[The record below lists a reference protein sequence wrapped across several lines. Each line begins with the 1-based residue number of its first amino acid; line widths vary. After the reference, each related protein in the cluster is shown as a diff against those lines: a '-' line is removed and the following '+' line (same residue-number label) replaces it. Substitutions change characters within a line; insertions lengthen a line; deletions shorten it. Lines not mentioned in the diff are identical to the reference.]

1 MSQLGRPDGEYRS
14 ALHEGSRVRLPSN
27 HGVMATTLPPI
38 DVGRHM
44 MAFNWLPAAYAHADW
59 LGRWN
64 EVLQPREA
72 TSLRVLQRIST
83 ALLDR
88 YGLRQRHV
96 RDVGAHDWLLAS
108 HDTVTRLAR
117 ELGTAMLGG
126 WVRTRL
132 ERQEVAQQAL
142 VLGAEGRRSALAHAL
157 LLRALPLPP
166 LGGAALHGPLAWGQ
180 TVIDTHTAVRLGLS
194 GMAALLD
201 DRSTGARERFT
212 LRFASGVISPLTLDA
227 QRRDE
232 AQQVIATAQNDDAM
246 REIST
251 PEAPQA
257 PQAPKAP
264 EPPRPPAVTQ
274 ALR

>member
-1 MSQLGRPDGEYRS
+1 MKAANPDS
-14 ALHEGSRVRLPSN
+14 
-27 HGVMATTLPPI
+27 TLPPI
-38 DVGRHM
+38 DAGRHM

-72 TSLRVLQRIST
+72 TSMRVLQRIST

-88 YGLRQRHV
+88 YGLRQRHL
-96 RDVGAHDWLLAS
+96 RDVGVHDWLLGS

-132 ERQEVAQQAL
+132 ERREVAQQTL
-142 VLGAEGRRSALAHAL
+142 VLGVEGRRSALQHAL

-166 LGGAALHGPLAWGQ
+166 ATTAAGAAPHGPSAWGQ
-180 TVIDTHTAVRLGLS
+180 TVIDTHTVVRLGLS
-194 GMAALLD
+194 CMAALLD

-212 LRFASGVISPLTLDA
+212 LRFASGVISPITLDTK
-227 QRRDE
+227 RRDE
-232 AQQVIATAQNDDAM
+232 AQQVIAAAQTDT
-246 REIST
+246 IT
-251 PEAPQA
+251 LEAPTPA
-257 PQAPKAP
+257 PPT
-264 EPPRPPAVTQ
+264 RPLASANVSASASASVSASVSASAYGHANPNSWNGA
-274 ALR
+274 AS

>member
-1 MSQLGRPDGEYRS
+1 MSGMP
-14 ALHEGSRVRLPSN
+14 N
-27 HGVMATTLPPI
+27 HGALAAQLPPI
-38 DVGRHM
+38 DAGRHM

-88 YGLRQRHV
+88 YGLRHRHL

-132 ERQEVAQQAL
+132 ERMEVGQQTL
-142 VLGAEGRRSALAHAL
+142 VLGAEGRRSALQHAL
-157 LLRALPLPP
+157 LLRALPFAPTNNSASTGSAP
-166 LGGAALHGPLAWGQ
+166 HSPAAWGQ
-180 TVIDTHTAVRLGLS
+180 TVLDVHTAVRLGLS

-212 LRFASGVISPLTLDA
+212 LRFASGVISPLTLDGK
-227 QRRDE
+227 RRDE
-232 AQQVIATAQNDDAM
+232 AQQVIAAAQNDAA
-246 REIST
+246 T
-251 PEAPQA
+251 LEAA
-257 PQAPKAP
+257 TP
-264 EPPRPPAVTQ
+264 EPPTRPLAQ
-274 ALR
+274 AQVPKQASR